1 MTTNRSLSWID
12 RGRFAGLLA
21 QVTERASEEPA
32 PPPARPRASAPVA
45 KPSAMPPPRRQAP
58 AIPAVPAIPVVPPP
72 PEPLNIAPPPPPPAA
87 PAVKVY
93 PPFSSTSRNLEERL
107 QALVSW
113 IEACVPCRAAF
124 IADDNGLPVVEHIGA
139 DPGQIAAAS
148 SILLMLASVRS
159 LMRDSGGWLSLK
171 LGASILN
178 VIEVATQWG
187 RFGIGI
193 VTDDAL
199 PREFLAVLSVAVE
212 RAFLGEQA

>member
-159 LMRDSGGWLSLK
+159 LMRDSGGWLTSSSS
-171 LGASILN
+171 ARP
-178 VIEVATQWG
+178 T
-187 RFGIGI
+187 R
-193 VTDDAL
+193 
-199 PREFLAVLSVAVE
+199 
-212 RAFLGEQA
+212 